1 MAGDKINAHYFLH
14 YHSVGETLEI
24 SVSFF
29 DAIFICFVFF
39 FLFTVQLLLLR
50 IFIRP
55 VLHVLKVHRNHQ
67 WILLKCSF
75 WFSRSE
81 MEPKSSISSKLQ
93 GDVRMLVQES
103 HFKQQE
109 IREGGSF
116 HTFQAALQITWLY
129 FILFLFFFNFILFL
143 NFT

>member
-1 MAGDKINAHYFLH
+1 
-14 YHSVGETLEI
+14 
-24 SVSFF
+24 
-29 DAIFICFVFF
+29 
-39 FLFTVQLLLLR
+39 
-50 IFIRP
+50 
-55 VLHVLKVHRNHQ
+55 
-67 WILLKCSF
+67 
-75 WFSRSE
+75 

-129 FILFLFFFNFILFL
+129 FILFLFFF
-143 NFT
+143 

>member
-1 MAGDKINAHYFLH
+1 
-14 YHSVGETLEI
+14 
-24 SVSFF
+24 
-29 DAIFICFVFF
+29 
-39 FLFTVQLLLLR
+39 
-50 IFIRP
+50 
-55 VLHVLKVHRNHQ
+55 
-67 WILLKCSF
+67 
-75 WFSRSE
+75 

-109 IREGGSF
+109 IIEGGSF